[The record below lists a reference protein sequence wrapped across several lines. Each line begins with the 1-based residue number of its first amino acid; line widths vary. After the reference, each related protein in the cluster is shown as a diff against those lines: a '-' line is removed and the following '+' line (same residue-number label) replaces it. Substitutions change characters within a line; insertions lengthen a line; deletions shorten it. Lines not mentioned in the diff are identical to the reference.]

1 MQLSILALSAS
12 VIALTCSSTMS
23 TLKAC
28 AADVPTYAKKPFDV
42 TMTSKTPA
50 GESTIRTTCDGK
62 GHLRSEVNTAGQK
75 SISLMDYP
83 ANTITSLLEAQ
94 KMMIKMPMPAQE
106 EQITDAESAKKVHA
120 KDLGSKVMNGHP
132 CHGYEVKKDD
142 TVTQT
147 WVGDDIHYLVH
158 SEVTSP
164 KLKSVTNL
172 KSYSTKAPEAT
183 FFDIPAGYKEMKMPA
198 MPATASSAKKG
209 PAVH

>member
-1 MQLSILALSAS
+1 M
-12 VIALTCSSTMS
+12 IALACSTTVST
-23 TLKAC
+23 TTAR

-50 GESTIRTTCDGK
+50 GENTIRTSCDGK
-62 GHLRSEVNTAGQK
+62 GHLRSEVDTAGQK
-75 SISLMDYP
+75 SISMMDYP
-83 ANTITSLLEAQ
+83 ANTITSLLVAQ

-106 EQITDAESAKKVHA
+106 EQITDADSAKKAHA

-158 SEVTSP
+158 SEMTSP
-164 KLKSVTNL
+164 KLKCVTDL
-172 KSYSTKAPEAT
+172 KSYSA
-183 FFDIPAGYKEMKMPA
+183 
-198 MPATASSAKKG
+198 
-209 PAVH
+209 